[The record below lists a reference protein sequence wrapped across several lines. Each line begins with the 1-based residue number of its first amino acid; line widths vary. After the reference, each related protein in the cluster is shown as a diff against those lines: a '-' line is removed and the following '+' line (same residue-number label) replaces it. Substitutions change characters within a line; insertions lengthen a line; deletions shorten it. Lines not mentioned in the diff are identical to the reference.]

1 MATLFESVQLGSL
14 VLANRVF
21 MAPLTRTRAD
31 DDGVPS
37 EFAATYYSQRASA
50 GLIVTEATQ
59 ISPMGKGYANT
70 PGIHSPEQV
79 RGWGRIVES
88 VHNSGGR
95 IFLQLWHVGRISHT
109 SLLPNNVQPVAPSA
123 IRANAY
129 THIATGAAQVS
140 EPVALTASG
149 IKETLADYQRAAA
162 NAKEAGFDGVEIH
175 AANGYLIDQ
184 FLRTGTNQ
192 RTDKYGGVAANRVR
206 FLTEAVEQVLEAWD
220 SKQIG
225 VRISPTVDFNDM
237 SDDNPRDTFSVA
249 VARLNGYGLG
259 YLHVVEQAQDSK
271 GSSEE
276 DLALSAYLRT
286 LWKGL
291 YVVNGG
297 YDGPKGEEAIRSGH
311 ADAVAYGRAFLANPD
326 LPRRLQLGAALN
338 EPDPT
343 TFYGGDALAIRD
355 PLLSSFTTHRFLTSR
370 QTRWQGC
377 SAVSWATPFLLS
389 LLRILLECEDLSA
402 Y

>member
-1 MATLFESVQLGSL
+1 MATLFEPVQLGSL
-14 VLANRVF
+14 ILANRVF
-21 MAPLTRTRAD
+21 MAPLTRNRAHA
-31 DDGVPS
+31 DGVPS
-37 EFAATYYSQRASA
+37 ELAATYYTQRASA

-59 ISPMGKGYANT
+59 ISAMGKGYINT

-79 RGWGRIVES
+79 RAWSRIVEA
-88 VHNSGGR
+88 VHKSGGR

-109 SLLPNNVQPVAPSA
+109 SLLPNNARPVAPSA
-123 IRANAY
+123 IRANSQ
-129 THIATGAAQVS
+129 TLIATGLVPVS

-149 IKETLADYQRAAA
+149 IQETLNDYRQAAD

-184 FLRTGTNQ
+184 FLKTGSNR
-192 RTDKYGGVAANRVR
+192 RTDEYGGVASNRVR
-206 FLTEAVEQVLEAWD
+206 FLMETVERVLEVWNSA
-220 SKQIG
+220 QVG
-225 VRISPTVDFNDM
+225 VRISPTGGFNDM
-237 SDDNPRDTFSVA
+237 SDDIPLETFSVA

-259 YLHVVEQAQDSK
+259 YLHVVETAQNSK

-276 DLALSAYLRT
+276 DLAMSAHLRT

-291 YVVNGG
+291 YIVNGG
-297 YDGPKGEEAIRSGH
+297 YDGLRGECALASGH

-343 TFYGGDALAIRD
+343 SFYGGDAVGYTSYPA
-355 PLLSSFTTHRFLTSR
+355 LS
-370 QTRWQGC
+370 
-377 SAVSWATPFLLS
+377 
-389 LLRILLECEDLSA
+389 
-402 Y
+402 

>member
-1 MATLFESVQLGSL
+1 MPNLFEPVQLGSF

-31 DDGVPS
+31 ADGVPS
-37 EFAATYYSQRASA
+37 SLAATYYGQRASA

-59 ISPMGKGYANT
+59 ISPMGKGYSNT

-79 RGWGRIVES
+79 RGWSRIVES

-95 IFLQLWHVGRISHT
+95 IFLQLWHVGRISHS
-109 SLLPNNVQPVAPSA
+109 SLLPNNAQPVAPSA
-123 IRANAY
+123 IRANAE
-129 THIATGAAQVS
+129 THIATGSAQVS
-140 EPVALTASG
+140 EPVALSASG
-149 IKETLADYQRAAA
+149 IKQTLADYRAAA
-162 NAKEAGFDGVEIH
+162 SNAKEAGFDGVEIH

-192 RTDKYGGVAANRVR
+192 RTDEYGGVAPNRVR
-206 FLTEAVEQVLEAWD
+206 FLTEAVEQVLEVWD
-220 SKQIG
+220 SKQVG

-237 SDDNPRDTFSVA
+237 RDDNPLETFSVT
-249 VARLNGYGLG
+249 VARLNDFGLG
-259 YLHVVEQAQDSK
+259 YLHVVERAQDSN
-271 GSSEE
+271 GSGEE
-276 DLALSAYLRT
+276 ALALSAHLRT

-297 YDGPKGEEAIRSGH
+297 YDGLKGEEALRTGH

-343 TFYGGDALAIRD
+343 TFYGGGTAGYTSYPAL
-355 PLLSSFTTHRFLTSR
+355 T
-370 QTRWQGC
+370 
-377 SAVSWATPFLLS
+377 
-389 LLRILLECEDLSA
+389 
-402 Y
+402 